1 MTDKE
6 LGEAILK
13 LDARVRPP
21 EIDAHEQVTRLLSR
35 DRRQIR
41 LLTIATIVL
50 WVFAAI
56 GIPIFFFLFC
66 QLVLPKFQGLLQEVI
81 THKEEVAPD
90 VLANAA
96 HILFGVTLKMGIL
109 SVIASVAALLLAGSS
124 TVWLVFATRRATLR
138 EVNLNLAAIADQL
151 KRLPSPPTAT

>member
-21 EIDAHEQVTRLLSR
+21 EIDAHEQVTRLLNR

-50 WVFAAI
+50 WGFAAI

-66 QLVLPKFQGLLQEVI
+66 QLVLPNFKGLLQEVLP
-81 THKEEVAPD
+81 HKEGVAPD
-90 VLANAA
+90 LLANAA
-96 HILFGVTLKMGIL
+96 PMLFGLTLKMGIL
-109 SVIASVAALLLAGSS
+109 SVIASVA
-124 TVWLVFATRRATLR
+124 
-138 EVNLNLAAIADQL
+138 
-151 KRLPSPPTAT
+151 